1 MGIAYLFLHLCRDGP
16 TPFCKNTQ
24 HSNPHNLWGAGKVPV
39 NKNFLQLIAQLNG
52 SFWLDFC
59 IVYGILWEHAINII

>member
-24 HSNPHNLWGAGKVPV
+24 HSNPHNLWGAGKVTV
-39 NKNFLQLIAQLNG
+39 NKNFLHLNAQLK
-52 SFWLDFC
+52 LC
-59 IVYGILWEHAINII
+59 